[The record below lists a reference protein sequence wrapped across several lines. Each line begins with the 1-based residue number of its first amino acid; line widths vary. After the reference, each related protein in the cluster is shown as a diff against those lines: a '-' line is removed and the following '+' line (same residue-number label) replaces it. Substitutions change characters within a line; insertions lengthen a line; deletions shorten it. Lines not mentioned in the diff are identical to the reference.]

1 MGQIDPEVPLEIGPV
16 NGREADVPG
25 PSGERAKSTR
35 SSVWSG
41 TKLGRVPLGYA
52 CVIVESPSPMRAGRV
67 PLGGVVRLE
76 QAAREARSP

>member
-41 TKLGRVPLGYA
+41 TKLGRVPLG
-52 CVIVESPSPMRAGRV
+52 
-67 PLGGVVRLE
+67 GVVRLE